1 MLYQVSQIK
10 KILSNKKVIIPHSL
24 PNIIVKI
31 TIIQSQLESI
41 VSPCYLKEGKLSKK
55 ITKLSFFHSFFMK
68 TRDGKMK
75 AVRELT
81 PFFILLKEGGYI
93 EINTNSTNPPE
104 AITAKIELV
113 NPTY

>member
-1 MLYQVSQIK
+1 MYYDKGELRLQYVQGVDD
-10 KILSNKKVIIPHSL
+10 VA
-24 PNIIVKI
+24 IVA
-31 TIIQSQLESI
+31 
-41 VSPCYLKEGKLSKK
+41 
-55 ITKLSFFHSFFMK
+55 SFFMK

-93 EINTNSTNPPE
+93 EINTNSTTPPE

>member
-24 PNIIVKI
+24 PNSINC
-31 TIIQSQLESI
+31 ESI

-93 EINTNSTNPPE
+93 EINTNSTSPPE